1 MPCESMWMVFDSG
14 ILETLLYQPE
24 GSALDFKQ
32 EQYLFEGADIGSKAE
47 LLKDILAFANAWRL
61 TTAYILIGVREIKGG
76 RSDIVGVQE
85 HLDDANLHQ
94 FVNGKT
100 QRPVEF
106 AYLPFHVEGVEI
118 GVLEIPLQERPIFL
132 TRRFGHLEESKVFI
146 RDSSSTRVAKPDE
159 IAKMGAEQA
168 LGAVPQFDLQLADL
182 DKHFLLPSP
191 YKVCS
196 LILDP
201 HLPSQTFSLA
211 RPGSLGTASFYNRN
225 YSREVIACAAERALL
240 TELGFCLRNNS
251 GVVGRRIRFIGRMP
265 KSDGTVIQEWIEEIP
280 SPRRNIFISRPLEL
294 AVRSHDDPDL
304 NVREYDNWWE
314 IDIDFGD
321 VRPRDEVWTTSSLF
335 VGSTNSGFARLE
347 GELKGDNLPNPIK
360 CELDIRFD
368 VNRRPMDVEDVQPY
382 LNL

>member
-1 MPCESMWMVFDSG
+1 MPSESMWMVFDSG

-61 TTAYILIGVREIKGG
+61 TTAYILIGVREVKGG
-76 RSDIVGVQE
+76 RSDIVGVQK

-106 AYLPFHVEGVEI
+106 TYIPFHVEDVEI
-118 GVLEIPLQERPIFL
+118 GVLELPLQERPFFL
-132 TRRFGHLEESKVFI
+132 TRRYGPLEEDKVFI
-146 RDSSSTRVAKPDE
+146 RDGSSTRVAKPDE
-159 IAKMGAEQA
+159 ITKMGAEQA
-168 LGAVPQFDLQLADL
+168 LGAVPQFNLQFADL

-191 YKVCS
+191 SRVCS
-196 LILDP
+196 LILEP
-201 HLPSQTFSLA
+201 QLPSQTFSVT
-211 RPGSLGTASFYNRN
+211 RPGSLGTDIFYNRN
-225 YSREVIACAAERALL
+225 YSQEVIACTAERVLF

-251 GVVGRRIRFIGRMP
+251 GVAGRRIRFIGCMP

-280 SPRRNIFISRPLEL
+280 SPRRNISISRIPEW
-294 AVRSHDDPDL
+294 AVRGHDDPDL
-304 NVREYDNWWE
+304 TVREYDNRWE

-321 VRPRDEVWTTSSLF
+321 VRPRDEIWTTNSLF
-335 VGSTNSGFARLE
+335 VGSTSSGFARLE

-368 VNRRPMDVEDVQPY
+368 VSRRPMDEEDVRPY

>member
-1 MPCESMWMVFDSG
+1 MAFNLG

-32 EQYLFEGADIGSKAE
+32 EQYLFEGADIGKKAE

-61 TTAYILIGVREIKGG
+61 TTAYILIGVREVKGG

-106 AYLPFHVEGVEI
+106 TYLPFRAEGVEI

-132 TRRFGHLEESKVFI
+132 TRRCGHLDENKVFI
-146 RDSSSTRVAKPDE
+146 RDSSSTRVATPDE
-159 IAKMGAEQA
+159 IAKMGAEQV

-182 DKHFLLPSP
+182 DKQVLLPSP
-191 YKVCS
+191 YTVHS
-196 LILDP
+196 LILEP
-201 HLPSQTFSLA
+201 QLPAQTFS
-211 RPGSLGTASFYNRN
+211 RPRPRMLGTDLFYNQD

-240 TELGFCLRNNS
+240 TGLGFRLRNNS
-251 GVVGRRIRFIGRMP
+251 GVVGKRIRFIGRIP
-265 KSDGTVIQEWIEEIP
+265 KSYGTVIQEWIEEIP
-280 SPRRNIFISRPLEL
+280 SLNSGILSPRIQEL
-294 AVRSHDDPDL
+294 AIRSHDDPDL
-304 NVREYDNWWE
+304 TVREHDSWWE

-321 VRPRDEVWTTSSLF
+321 VRPRDEVWTIGSLF
-335 VGSTNSGFARLE
+335 AGSTNSGFARLE

-360 CELDIRFD
+360 CELDIKFE
-368 VNRRPMDVEDVQPY
+368 VSLRPMDVEDVRPY
-382 LNL
+382 LDQ